1 MSKYKMWDKTSDIYT
16 LGRDKETGKAH
27 FTAQEYIERFAP
39 WAAQP
44 NAKIIV
50 GGGVVNGTCFLEF
63 DSFVSQ
69 YEKMGCDFS
78 GCETDDDVLAKIEEF
93 ENTPVENA
101 PTAEERIAAALE
113 FQALSSMEDVEVQ

>member
-27 FTAQEYIERFAP
+27 FTAREYIDRFAP
-39 WAAQP
+39 WAGIEG
-44 NAKIIV
+44 AKVIV
-50 GGGVVNGTCFLEF
+50 GGGLVNGTCFMEF
-63 DSFVSQ
+63 NSFVEQ

-78 GCETDDDVLAKIEEF
+78 SCTTDDERLAAIETF
-93 ENTPVENA
+93 ESRPQETA